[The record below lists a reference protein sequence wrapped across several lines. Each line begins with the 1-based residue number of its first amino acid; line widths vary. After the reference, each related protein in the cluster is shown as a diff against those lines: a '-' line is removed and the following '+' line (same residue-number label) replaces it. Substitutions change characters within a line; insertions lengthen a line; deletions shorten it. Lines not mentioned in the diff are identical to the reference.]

1 METTIDNVTDYIIQ
15 YLLADKNKYHLSP
28 AKLHKLLYYVE
39 AWSLGINDKPFFS
52 EEVEFE
58 AWVHGPTSIHIQKRF
73 AKKQIFEDIKIEEI
87 ISKDIRLNNNDEEF
101 INYILDN
108 YAGFNGY
115 ELEIMCINERP
126 WKDARVGCSRFEECH
141 RKIDK
146 STMHKY
152 YRKRYEELSE
162 SRE

>member
-73 AKKQIFEDIKIEEI
+73 ANKHIFEDIKIDEV
-87 ISKDIRLNNNDEEF
+87 ISKDVILNKEDEDF

-115 ELEIMCINERP
+115 ELEVMCINEYP
-126 WKDARVGCSRFEECH
+126 WQKARIGFSKFEECH
-141 RKIDK
+141 KTIDS
-146 STMHKY
+146 STMKKY
-152 YRKRYEELSE
+152 YQKRYEEIGE
-162 SRE
+162 

>member
-1 METTIDNVTDYIIQ
+1 MKTTIDNVTDYIIQ

-52 EEVEFE
+52 EEVVFE
-58 AWVHGPTSIHIQKRF
+58 AWVHGPTNARIQKRF
-73 AKKQIFEDIKIEEI
+73 ANKHIFEDIRIDEV
-87 ISKDIRLNNNDEEF
+87 ISKDVMLGEEDEHF

-115 ELEIMCINERP
+115 ELEVMCINEHP
-126 WKDARVGCSRFEECH
+126 WQKARKGFSKFEECH
-141 RKIDK
+141 EIIDS
-146 STMHKY
+146 STMKKY
-152 YRKRYEELSE
+152 YQKRYEEISG
-162 SRE
+162 